1 MGDAARDTRPRDMH
15 AAKEKACR
23 LPRLAEAIDVEHVK
37 LLDEDTRLRR
47 RVCEILVVSG
57 CKDVKALHW
66 NVVRRSKILE
76 RDAAWDKLKELGA
89 LKSKM
94 AAGKNGRK

>member
-1 MGDAARDTRPRDMH
+1 MH

-66 NVVRRSKILE
+66 NVVRRSKIRE
-76 RDAAWDKLKELGA
+76 RDAAWDKLKELG
-89 LKSKM
+89 
-94 AAGKNGRK
+94 GGTEVQDGGREERS